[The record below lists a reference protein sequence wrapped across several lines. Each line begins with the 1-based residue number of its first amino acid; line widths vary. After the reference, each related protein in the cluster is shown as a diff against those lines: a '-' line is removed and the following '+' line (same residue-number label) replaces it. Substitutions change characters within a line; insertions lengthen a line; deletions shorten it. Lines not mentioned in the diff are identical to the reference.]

1 MRRCRARESEESRAG
16 REKAE
21 EPEAREV
28 GLPAVLENV
37 DLPVLVLVDGRFVF
51 GVFLTE
57 EADGRGG
64 LNGFGGIF
72 EGI

>member
-1 MRRCRARESEESRAG
+1 MSWDAKGSGSESEESTAG
-16 REKAE
+16 SEKAE

-28 GLPAVLENV
+28 
-37 DLPVLVLVDGRFVF
+37 VLVVDELDLRTLAEDAFLLV
-51 GVFLTE
+51 VFLT

-72 EGI
+72 AVV